1 MCLQFFKCFILSALR
16 LTLVRVLETMAEEAT
31 FSRAWGMVT
40 DPDHSGVLVGPF
52 TDYIDGA
59 RLYLETAEA
68 IEGVSA
74 KDAVSVQSSIREIK
88 IHFSAFIG
96 QLIRS
101 FPCKYTL

>member
-1 MCLQFFKCFILSALR
+1 MCLHFFKCFILSALR

-31 FSRAWGMVT
+31 FSRAARTT
-40 DPDHSGVLVGPF
+40 DPDHSGVLVVPF